1 MFAYVGSRTTKERNA
16 RGEGLSVFKY
26 NPDLGKLDLI
36 QVLKLTNPSYLAK
49 NKSGDRLYIIHG
61 DLEDISSF
69 SIDLTTG
76 KLQFLNKQST
86 EGKNPVHLALDPTE
100 SFIVV
105 SNHISSSLVVLP
117 LAEDGSLL
125 PVSQKIELSGEPG
138 PHRKEQPFSKPHFN
152 GFDPKGQYVVVPDKG
167 TDKIFVFEFK
177 NGKLNSSSQSNT
189 ITREGSGPRHIAF
202 HPNSKWAYSINELDS
217 TITAYQFNEKD
228 GQLAPFQITPSVS
241 DKYTGNNRSSAIQ
254 IDAQGQFLYA
264 SNRGEDSIGVFKI
277 NSINGELTL
286 IQTQSSLG
294 KTPRFFTLDPSNQY
308 ILVAN
313 EDSDEIIT
321 LKVTPQNG
329 TLTPT
334 QEITSCGSPV
344 CIIFSG
350 S

>member
-26 NPDLGKLDLI
+26 NPDFGKLDLI

-49 NKSGDRLYIIHG
+49 NKSGDRLYVIHG

-69 SIDLTTG
+69 SIDLTSG

-117 LAEDGSLL
+117 LAKDGSLL

-167 TDKIFVFEFK
+167 IDKIFVFEFK
-177 NGKLNSSSQSNT
+177 NGGLNSSSQSNT
-189 ITREGSGPRHIAF
+189 IAREGSGPRHMAF

-217 TITAYQFNEKD
+217 TITAYQFNEKN
-228 GQLAPFQITPSVS
+228 GHLAPFQITPSVS

-254 IDAQGQFLYA
+254 IDAHGKFLYA
-264 SNRGEDSIGVFKI
+264 SNRGEDSIGVFEI
-277 NSINGELTL
+277 NSKNGELTL
-286 IQTQSSLG
+286 IQTQNSLG
-294 KTPRFFTLDPSNQY
+294 KTPRFFTLDPGNQH

-321 LKVTPQNG
+321 FKVNPQNG

-334 QEITSCGSPV
+334 QETTSCGSPV
-344 CIIFSG
+344 CIIFS
-350 S
+350 